1 MHVLDTLIAGI
12 GQEYDPGGEAKFALF
27 EECKIVFT
35 SFCESSTK
43 DFAVLLVN
51 QDLGFE
57 VVLLL
62 FGRIVG
68 SLFFWGRS
76 ILVSVASTM
85 TIS

>member
-1 MHVLDTLIAGI
+1 MHVLDALVARV
-12 GQEYDPGGEAKFALF
+12 GQDYDPGGEAKFALF
-27 EECKIVFT
+27 EERKIVVAPFGK
-35 SFCESSTK
+35 SGAK

-51 QDLGFE
+51 HDLGFE

-85 TIS
+85 TTS